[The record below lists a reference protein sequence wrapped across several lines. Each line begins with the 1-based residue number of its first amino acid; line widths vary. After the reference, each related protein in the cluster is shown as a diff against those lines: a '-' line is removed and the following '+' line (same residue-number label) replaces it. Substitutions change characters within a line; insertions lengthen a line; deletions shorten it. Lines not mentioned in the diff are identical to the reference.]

1 MKQQIFGTPFHLTKA
16 VRPLALLAT
25 LLVLSGCA
33 NQQQAQSDAPEQV
46 ADTTTAEIGSGPTSA
61 AAAPLD
67 GKSFF
72 NIFAAEMA
80 LAVGNTELALRL
92 YLTQLEEQPDVGV
105 AKRVVSLADS
115 MGAFPN
121 MANAAEIWLEAEPN
135 NPLVHL
141 ALATSLYQMHHF
153 DLVDTPLLR
162 LIALNPDFP
171 VETIFDPV
179 MPEGGDPLALEAL
192 FNRLLI
198 AEPKAAGFHLG
209 YGQWLH
215 QQARYDEAKQAL
227 QASIKY
233 QNSVSAQVLLG
244 RTEMRLSD
252 AESAAKVVKKALKA
266 FPNNRRLVVQY
277 ARYASMAHQAE
288 KAMDVLESYHRLQ
301 PDDHPLLSLYARVA
315 IEVEAYETARRLYE
329 NLLTFQPAVNEA
341 LFFLG
346 SIALDEGRLESAM
359 SYFRQVTPSDYF
371 EPALSALISTV
382 TNENGVESAI
392 DELQAAKNR
401 FPDQLSIYR
410 EHARLLSIVSDFS
423 GALTVLN
430 EGLAIDENN
439 NALLYARAITYAGL
453 NNTPASI
460 VDLER
465 IIEQDP
471 DHVLALNALGYTLA
485 DANQDLSRA
494 WDLIQRAYAI
504 DPNDPAIVDSLGW
517 IHYRR
522 GELQEAEHFLAWAFN
537 ETKNHEIA
545 AHLGE
550 VLWVTGRRE
559 AAEAVWLE
567 GLEQSPGSDIILD
580 TRARLLGL
588 Q

>member
-1 MKQQIFGTPFHLTKA
+1 MKQQIFGTPFQVTKL
-16 VRPLALLAT
+16 VWPLALLAT
-25 LLVLSGCA
+25 LLLLSGCA
-33 NQQQAQSDAPEQV
+33 NHKQTQSDSIVQA
-46 ADTTTAEIGSGPTSA
+46 ADLTAGERDVVPA
-61 AAAPLD
+61 AATNAPLD

-80 LAVGNTELALRL
+80 LAVGNSELALRL
-92 YLTQLEEQPDVGV
+92 YLTQLEEQPDAGV

-141 ALATSLYQMHHF
+141 ALATSLYQMGHF
-153 DLVDTPLLR
+153 ELVDTPLLT

-215 QQARYDEAKQAL
+215 HQARYDEAKQAL
-227 QASIKY
+227 QNSIKY

-277 ARYASMAHQAE
+277 ARYASMAHQPE

-301 PDDHPLLSLYARVA
+301 PDDHPLLSLYARIA
-315 IEVEAYETARRLYE
+315 LEVEAYETARRLYE

-346 SIALDEGRLESAM
+346 SIALDDGRFESAT

-453 NNTPASI
+453 SNTAASI

-522 GELQEAEHFLAWAFN
+522 GELQEAEQFLAWAFN
-537 ETKNHEIA
+537 KTKNHEIA

-559 AAEAVWLE
+559 AAEAIWLE
-567 GLEQSPGSDIILD
+567 GLKQSPGSDIILD
-580 TRARLLGL
+580 TRTRLLGL
-588 Q
+588 